1 MFFSNRRR
9 VEEDLERIKKANL
22 PDSPESTDGNKAVD
36 TEQKSERLRL
46 EKGDL
51 TAMIIAAFTVLGP
64 FVLIFIG
71 VVSVIVF
78 LLRLAMG

>member
-22 PDSPESTDGNKAVD
+22 PDSPDSTDDRKAVYM
-36 TEQKSERLRL
+36 EQKPERLRL

-51 TAMIIAAFTVLGP
+51 TAMIIAAFSVLGP

-71 VVSVIVF
+71 IVSLIVF